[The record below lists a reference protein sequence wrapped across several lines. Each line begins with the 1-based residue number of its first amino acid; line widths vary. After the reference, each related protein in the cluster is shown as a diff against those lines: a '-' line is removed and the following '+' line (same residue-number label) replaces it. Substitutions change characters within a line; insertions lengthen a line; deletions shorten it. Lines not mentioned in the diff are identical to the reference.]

1 MSARDEILGSIRRS
15 LRRDVLDPT
24 IQSAL
29 DQRLTARGRHVQLAR
44 IDRDHDGLV
53 QLFEEMA
60 LALSATVG
68 HVASTGDVPAAV
80 ADYLTS
86 QNLPATVKAAPGLKS
101 IPWETRP
108 TLEISYGPAV
118 DSDAVSVTPCVAAV
132 AETGTLVLHSGPD
145 TPSTLNFL
153 PDTHIVVV
161 RRSQVTGSYENAL
174 DAIRDRGGQGRE
186 GLLPRTINMI
196 SGPSRTG
203 DIEQTIQ
210 LGAHGPRRLHILL
223 LDGE

>member
-15 LRRDVLDPT
+15 LRRDALDPT
-24 IQSAL
+24 IASAL

-53 QLFEEMA
+53 ALFEEMA
-60 LALSATVG
+60 LTLSATVG
-68 HVASTGDVPAAV
+68 HIAASADVPAAV
-80 ADYLTS
+80 ADYLAS

-101 IPWETRP
+101 IPWKSRP
-108 TLEISYGPAV
+108 TLEVTYGVAV

-145 TPSTLNFL
+145 SPSTLNFL

-174 DAIRDRGGQGRE
+174 DTIRDKDKG

-223 LDGE
+223 VDGE

>member
-1 MSARDEILGSIRRS
+1 MSARDDILGSIRRS
-15 LRRDVLDPT
+15 LRRDALDPT
-24 IQSAL
+24 IAAAL

-44 IDRDHDGLV
+44 IDRDQNGLV
-53 QLFEEMA
+53 DLFEEMA
-60 LALSATVG
+60 LSLAATVG
-68 HVASTGDVPAAV
+68 HIAASTDVPAAV
-80 ADYLTS
+80 ADYLAG
-86 QNLPATVKAAPGLKS
+86 QNLPATVKAAPALKS
-101 IPWETRP
+101 IPWDNRP
-108 TLEISYGPAV
+108 TLEVAYGVAV

-174 DAIRDRGGQGRE
+174 DSIRDKDKG

-223 LDGE
+223 VDGE

>member
-15 LRRDVLDPT
+15 LRRDALDQT
-24 IQSAL
+24 IAAAL
-29 DQRLTARGRHVQLAR
+29 DQRLTARGRHVQLSR
-44 IDRDHDGLV
+44 IDKDHEGLV

-60 LALSATVG
+60 LTLSATVG
-68 HVASTGDVPAAV
+68 HIAASADVPAAV
-80 ADYLTS
+80 ADYLAS

-108 TLEISYGPAV
+108 TLEVAYGVAV

-174 DAIRDRGGQGRE
+174 DAIRDKDKG

-223 LDGE
+223 VDGE